1 MKNKI
6 IMFVAGL
13 FLLLAMTGCNTN
25 PKVEEEINECDT
37 LEVVIEEDSVCD
49 GDTIIVIDALVD
61 TTNEE

>member
-1 MKNKI
+1 METLFEKQIKIHKYMKNKI

-37 LEVVIEEDSVCD
+37 LEEV
-49 GDTIIVIDALVD
+49 
-61 TTNEE
+61 